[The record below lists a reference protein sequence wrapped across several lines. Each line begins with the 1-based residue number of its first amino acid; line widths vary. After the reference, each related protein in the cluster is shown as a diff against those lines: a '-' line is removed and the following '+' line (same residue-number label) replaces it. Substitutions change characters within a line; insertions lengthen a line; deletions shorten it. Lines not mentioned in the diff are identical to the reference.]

1 MDRDQADGALALD
14 RPQSFN
20 DRAHWQTA
28 SAIARHLDG
37 NKIAVDGAQ
46 GAIRRDRHLAAELF
60 LVDRHQPAAAARQ
73 AAKNAEHAML
83 GAVEKFYDARGGFVL
98 AALLDAQQ
106 HAVADA
112 GDFARARPARHDD
125 ADDRRRAV
133 GGLVPFGRPRQKLAV
148 GIAAGDVG
156 EYNGRQGAWIVQ
168 AFAQTIDL
176 SGVGKLA
183 QHAIEGGA
191 VGVLG
196 AKRAR
201 DLARAN
207 LAAALAD
214 KGDKLLAGGQAGV
227 FHLKFFGP
235 RIGPIRRP
243 IFFRQQ
249 AKNYSAASVGGLRA
263 PGLRASGRLPAPG
276 FLDDALICRAV
287 PGDGRLALRGR
298 ACGAAPVRSARASI
312 RATASS
318 SVTVSGVLSAGKVA
332 LTPLWLT

>member
-1 MDRDQADGALALD
+1 
-14 RPQSFN
+14 
-20 DRAHWQTA
+20 
-28 SAIARHLDG
+28 
-37 NKIAVDGAQ
+37 
-46 GAIRRDRHLAAELF
+46 
-60 LVDRHQPAAAARQ
+60 
-73 AAKNAEHAML
+73 ML
-83 GAVEKFYDARGGFVL
+83 GAVQKLYDARGGLFL

-106 HAVADA
+106 HADA

-125 ADDRRRAV
+125 ADDGRRAV
-133 GGLVPFGRPRQKLAV
+133 GGLVPFGRPRQKFAV

-156 EYNGRQGAWIVQ
+156 EDNGRQGAWIVQ

-176 SGVGKLA
+176 ARVGKLA
-183 QHAIEGGA
+183 QHAIEGCA

-235 RIGPIRRP
+235 LIGLVRRP
-243 IFFRQQ
+243 IS
-249 AKNYSAASVGGLRA
+249 ATSKNYSAASVGGLRA
-263 PGLRASGRLPAPG
+263 PGRLPAPG
-276 FLDDALICRAV
+276 FFDDALTTRAV
-287 PGDGRLALRGR
+287 PGDGRFALRGR
-298 ACGAAPVRSARASI
+298 ACGAAPPVRSARASI
-312 RATASS
+312 RAMASS